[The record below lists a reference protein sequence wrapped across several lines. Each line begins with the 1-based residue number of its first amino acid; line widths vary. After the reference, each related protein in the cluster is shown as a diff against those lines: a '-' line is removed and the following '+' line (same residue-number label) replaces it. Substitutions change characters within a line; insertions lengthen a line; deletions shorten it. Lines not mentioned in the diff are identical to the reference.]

1 VETKITPKD
10 LTPRETAIEMLKREV
25 AKGIPAG
32 GGFAPGLYSV
42 EFMGVGDAI
51 KFALA
56 RGWVKE
62 MWSSPYFEITDEGF
76 AIGSK
81 K

>member
-1 VETKITPKD
+1 MTPKD